1 MIAGFPV
8 VKWIRTLHLYLG
20 CLFAPMLIF
29 FCATG
34 AWQLFG
40 FHRGT
45 KDGSYVPPD
54 GLQTLSMAHQYQNL
68 DGFGHQT
75 SLLFRWFALALALG
89 IIATTVLGLIM
100 AFKRRRG
107 RWLAVGVT
115 LVGLVVPA
123 LFLWLAGR

>member
-1 MIAGFPV
+1 M
-8 VKWIRTLHLYLG
+8 HLYLG

-45 KDGSYVPPD
+45 KDGSYSPP
-54 GLQTLSMAHQYQNL
+54 GWLQSLSTVHQHQNL
-68 DGFGHQT
+68 DGFGNHT
-75 SLLFRWFALALALG
+75 SLVFRWFALALAVG
-89 IIATTVLGLIM
+89 IIATTVLGLVM

-107 RWLAVGVT
+107 RGLAVGVT
-115 LVGLVVPA
+115 LVGLAVPA
-123 LFLWLAGR
+123 LFLWLAAR